1 MPHGKPFYLVL
12 RNRANNSPAA
22 SSLSL
27 WRNPNYE
34 LTLFICKPFSRLVLS
49 IKAEGVLPLVR
60 MEGQSSLT
68 DPMQL
73 VPLDFCGDAAID
85 VSQATGDDPTN
96 NSLGNACGSELTD
109 FSMDMDDW
117 KVRCLRPVNDELVNA
132 QHQLHA
138 KYHTSRTDN
147 LYGDKK
153 DNVSQVD
160 PRARSA
166 LPDFHSQPH
175 RHISTQ
181 RAAVTDRSRRMR
193 IAEDLMHCE
202 NCFQYPQSLSVKIK
216 SRLYRVDLQTKSCLP
231 PEMGVRI
238 RFNNCHIYENAASDS
253 DVQYHMEGGQSFVV
267 DDVID
272 HIKFLQLQ
280 IKDLCRSR
288 LGGETITEP
297 IIFREGYG
305 HYFCHQKMLNEP
317 LEEMMGKLLETNP
330 MEASQLLE
338 NKDLL
343 LLPMDYSEPLA

>member
-1 MPHGKPFYLVL
+1 M
-12 RNRANNSPAA
+12 
-22 SSLSL
+22 
-27 WRNPNYE
+27 
-34 LTLFICKPFSRLVLS
+34 
-49 IKAEGVLPLVR
+49 GVLPLVH

-85 VSQATGDDPTN
+85 VSQAIGDDPSQLVSMATEGTAYQTDDLFSPWWTEKPKPSLN
-96 NSLGNACGSELTD
+96 SLNCVEFLAESSTFLPKDPCEDILESIPLSVSGIDDVGGVSEFQREVLYSSLGNACGSKLTD

-147 LYGDKK
+147 LCGDKK
-153 DNVSQVD
+153 DSVSQVD

-175 RHISTQ
+175 CHISTQ
-181 RAAVTDRSRRMR
+181 RAAVTDRTRRMR
-193 IAEDLMHCE
+193 IAE
-202 NCFQYPQSLSVKIK
+202 
-216 SRLYRVDLQTKSCLP
+216 RLDALRELLP
-231 PEMGVRI
+231 I
-238 RFNNCHIYENAASDS
+238 ST
-253 DVQYHMEGGQSFVV
+253 EGGQSFVV

-280 IKDLCRSR
+280 IKLYLYVDEVKIEKNSSVQDLCRSR

-305 HYFCHQKMLNEP
+305 HYFCHQNMLNEP

-330 MEASQLLE
+330 MAASQLLE

>member
-1 MPHGKPFYLVL
+1 
-12 RNRANNSPAA
+12 
-22 SSLSL
+22 
-27 WRNPNYE
+27 
-34 LTLFICKPFSRLVLS
+34 
-49 IKAEGVLPLVR
+49 

-85 VSQATGDDPTN
+85 VSQATGDDPSQQVSMATEGTAYQTDDLFSPWWTEKPKPSLN
-96 NSLGNACGSELTD
+96 SLNCVEFLAESSTFLPKDPCEDILESIPLSVSGTDDVGGVSEFQRHVLYSSLGNACGSKLTD

-117 KVRCLRPVNDELVNA
+117 KQVRCLRPVNDELVNA

-153 DNVSQVD
+153 DGVSQVD

-181 RAAVTDRSRRMR
+181 RAALTDRSRRMR
-193 IAEDLMHCE
+193 IAE
-202 NCFQYPQSLSVKIK
+202 
-216 SRLYRVDLQTKSCLP
+216 RLDALRELLP
-231 PEMGVRI
+231 I
-238 RFNNCHIYENAASDS
+238 ST
-253 DVQYHMEGGQSFVV
+253 EGGQSFVV

-330 MEASQLLE
+330 MAASQLLE

>member
-1 MPHGKPFYLVL
+1 
-12 RNRANNSPAA
+12 
-22 SSLSL
+22 
-27 WRNPNYE
+27 
-34 LTLFICKPFSRLVLS
+34 
-49 IKAEGVLPLVR
+49 

-85 VSQATGDDPTN
+85 VSQATGDDPSQQVIMAAEGTAYQTDDLFSPWWTEKPKP
-96 NSLGNACGSELTD
+96 SLDSLNYVEFQAESSTFLPKDRSEDILESIPLSVSGIDDVGGVSEFQREVLYSSLRNACGSKLTD
-109 FSMDMDDW
+109 FSMDMDEW

-147 LYGDKK
+147 LCGDKK
-153 DNVSQVD
+153 DSVSQVD

-175 RHISTQ
+175 CHISTQ
-181 RAAVTDRSRRMR
+181 RAAVTDRTRRMR
-193 IAEDLMHCE
+193 IAE
-202 NCFQYPQSLSVKIK
+202 
-216 SRLYRVDLQTKSCLP
+216 RLDALRELLP
-231 PEMGVRI
+231 ISTE
-238 RFNNCHIYENAASDS
+238 
-253 DVQYHMEGGQSFVV
+253 
-267 DDVID
+267 
-272 HIKFLQLQ
+272 
-280 IKDLCRSR
+280 DLCRSR

-305 HYFCHQKMLNEP
+305 HYFCHQNMLNEP

-330 MEASQLLE
+330 MAASQLLE

>member
-1 MPHGKPFYLVL
+1 
-12 RNRANNSPAA
+12 
-22 SSLSL
+22 
-27 WRNPNYE
+27 
-34 LTLFICKPFSRLVLS
+34 
-49 IKAEGVLPLVR
+49 

-85 VSQATGDDPTN
+85 VSQAIGDDPSQLVSMATEGTAYQTDDLFSPWWTEKPKPSLN
-96 NSLGNACGSELTD
+96 SLNCVEFLAESSTFLPKDPCEDILESIPLSVSGIDDVGGVSEFQREVLYSSLGNACGSKLTD

-117 KVRCLRPVNDELVNA
+117 KQVRCLRPVNDELVNA

-147 LYGDKK
+147 LCGDKR
-153 DNVSQVD
+153 DSVSQVD

-166 LPDFHSQPH
+166 LPDFHSQPNC
-175 RHISTQ
+175 HISTQ
-181 RAAVTDRSRRMR
+181 RAAVTDRTRRMR
-193 IAEDLMHCE
+193 IAERLD
-202 NCFQYPQSLSVKIK
+202 SL
-216 SRLYRVDLQTKSCLP
+216 RELLP
-231 PEMGVRI
+231 I
-238 RFNNCHIYENAASDS
+238 ST
-253 DVQYHMEGGQSFVV
+253 EGGQSFVV

-305 HYFCHQKMLNEP
+305 HYFCHQNMLNEP

-330 MEASQLLE
+330 MAASQLLE

>member
-1 MPHGKPFYLVL
+1 
-12 RNRANNSPAA
+12 
-22 SSLSL
+22 
-27 WRNPNYE
+27 
-34 LTLFICKPFSRLVLS
+34 
-49 IKAEGVLPLVR
+49 

-85 VSQATGDDPTN
+85 VSQATGDDPSQQVSMATEGTAYQTDDLFSPWWTEKPKPSLN
-96 NSLGNACGSELTD
+96 SLNCVEFLAESSTFLPKDPCEDILESIPLSVSGTDDVGGVSEFQRHVLYSSLGNACGSKLTD

-117 KVRCLRPVNDELVNA
+117 KQVRCLRPVNDELVNA

-153 DNVSQVD
+153 DGVSQVD

-181 RAAVTDRSRRMR
+181 RAALTDRSRRMR
-193 IAEDLMHCE
+193 IAE
-202 NCFQYPQSLSVKIK
+202 
-216 SRLYRVDLQTKSCLP
+216 RLDALRELLP
-231 PEMGVRI
+231 ISTE
-238 RFNNCHIYENAASDS
+238 
-253 DVQYHMEGGQSFVV
+253 
-267 DDVID
+267 
-272 HIKFLQLQ
+272 
-280 IKDLCRSR
+280 DLCRSR

-330 MEASQLLE
+330 MAASQLLE

>member
-1 MPHGKPFYLVL
+1 
-12 RNRANNSPAA
+12 
-22 SSLSL
+22 
-27 WRNPNYE
+27 
-34 LTLFICKPFSRLVLS
+34 
-49 IKAEGVLPLVR
+49 

-85 VSQATGDDPTN
+85 VSQAIGDDPSQLVSMATEGTAYQTDDLFSPWWTEKPKPSLN
-96 NSLGNACGSELTD
+96 SLNCVEFLAESSTFLPKDPCEDILESIPLSVSGIDDVGGVSEFQREVLYSSLGNACGSKLTD

-117 KVRCLRPVNDELVNA
+117 KQVRCLRPVNDELVNA

-147 LYGDKK
+147 LCGDKK
-153 DNVSQVD
+153 DSVSQVD

-175 RHISTQ
+175 CHISTQ
-181 RAAVTDRSRRMR
+181 RAAVTDRTRRMR
-193 IAEDLMHCE
+193 IAE
-202 NCFQYPQSLSVKIK
+202 
-216 SRLYRVDLQTKSCLP
+216 RLDALRELLP
-231 PEMGVRI
+231 ISTE
-238 RFNNCHIYENAASDS
+238 
-253 DVQYHMEGGQSFVV
+253 
-267 DDVID
+267 
-272 HIKFLQLQ
+272 
-280 IKDLCRSR
+280 DLCRSR

-305 HYFCHQKMLNEP
+305 HYFCHQNMLNEP

-330 MEASQLLE
+330 MAASQLLE

>member
-1 MPHGKPFYLVL
+1 
-12 RNRANNSPAA
+12 
-22 SSLSL
+22 
-27 WRNPNYE
+27 
-34 LTLFICKPFSRLVLS
+34 
-49 IKAEGVLPLVR
+49 

-85 VSQATGDDPTN
+85 VSQATGDDPSQQVIMAAEGTAYQTDDLFSPWWTEKPKP
-96 NSLGNACGSELTD
+96 SLDSLNYVEFQAESSTFLPKDRSEDILESIPLSVSGIDDVGGVSEFQREVLYSSLRNACGSKLTD
-109 FSMDMDDW
+109 FSMDMDEW

-138 KYHTSRTDN
+138 KT
-147 LYGDKK
+147 
-153 DNVSQVD
+153 
-160 PRARSA
+160 
-166 LPDFHSQPH
+166 
-175 RHISTQ
+175 
-181 RAAVTDRSRRMR
+181 RRMR
-193 IAEDLMHCE
+193 IAE
-202 NCFQYPQSLSVKIK
+202 
-216 SRLYRVDLQTKSCLP
+216 RLDALRELLP
-231 PEMGVRI
+231 I
-238 RFNNCHIYENAASDS
+238 ST
-253 DVQYHMEGGQSFVV
+253 EGGQAFVV

-305 HYFCHQKMLNEP
+305 HYFCHQNMLNEP

-330 MEASQLLE
+330 MAASQLLE

>member
-1 MPHGKPFYLVL
+1 MRAK
-12 RNRANNSPAA
+12 RANNSPAA

-34 LTLFICKPFSRLVLS
+34 LTLFICKPFSRLLLS
-49 IKAEGVLPLVR
+49 HKGVLPLVH

-85 VSQATGDDPTN
+85 VSQATGDDPSQQVIMAAEGTAYQTDDLFSPWWTEKPKP
-96 NSLGNACGSELTD
+96 SLDSLNYVEFQAESSTFLPKDRSEDILESIPLSVSGIDDVGGVSEFQREVLYSSLRNACGSKLTD
-109 FSMDMDDW
+109 FSMDMDEW

-138 KYHTSRTDN
+138 KT
-147 LYGDKK
+147 
-153 DNVSQVD
+153 
-160 PRARSA
+160 
-166 LPDFHSQPH
+166 
-175 RHISTQ
+175 
-181 RAAVTDRSRRMR
+181 RRMR
-193 IAEDLMHCE
+193 IAE
-202 NCFQYPQSLSVKIK
+202 
-216 SRLYRVDLQTKSCLP
+216 RLDALRELLP
-231 PEMGVRI
+231 I
-238 RFNNCHIYENAASDS
+238 ST
-253 DVQYHMEGGQSFVV
+253 EGGQAFVV

-305 HYFCHQKMLNEP
+305 HYFCHQNMLNEP

-330 MEASQLLE
+330 MAASQLLE